1 MERIKLS
8 EIAYLLNGYAFKS
21 AKYVERGIRIIRIAN
36 VQDGYI
42 ADDKP
47 CYYPLCTDEDI
58 SKYMLTENDL
68 LISLTGNVGR
78 VGMLT
83 KGFLPAALNQRVSCI
98 RIKDSDTV
106 NKKYLYYYFRQKL
119 FIQECVEAS
128 KGVAQLNLSTKWL
141 ENYTIPVPP
150 LPEQE
155 RIVARIEELF
165 SQLDAGVETLKKTKA
180 QLAVYRQ
187 AVLKEAFEG
196 RLTEEW
202 RKSNGT
208 TRQGLVRLARE
219 KRDIA
224 LARRKLKPLKYEWKD
239 DVILPSIPHEW
250 EYAQIGDIAWSIK
263 DGPHYSPEY
272 SEEGIPFITG
282 GNVRP
287 AGVDFQSAKRI
298 SLDLHKE
305 FCKRCCP
312 EKGDI
317 LYTKGGTT
325 GIARVNTY
333 DQEFSVW
340 VHVAVIKF
348 VDSVLPE
355 YFQHVLNSP
364 LCYQQSQKYTHGV
377 GNQDLGLTRM
387 INIIFPICSIEEQK
401 QIVANL
407 ESRLS
412 VCDSIEQTVDAALQ
426 QAEAMRQ
433 SILKDAFEG
442 RL

>member
-47 CYYPLCTDEDI
+47 CYYPFCTDEDI

-83 KGFLPAALNQRVSCI
+83 KDFLPAALNQRVSCV
-98 RIKDSDTV
+98 RIKDSNTV

-196 RLTEEW
+196 NYPKKQLKEFSKAISGYAFKSSRYSPDGNYIVVKIGNVKERRFDFSRDLTKTLEADDSILEKYLLQ
-202 RKSNGT
+202 RGDCLITLTGSRG
-208 TRQGLVRLARE
+208 
-219 KRDIA
+219 KRDYGFVAMVGDQNNYLLNQRVAA
-224 LARRKLKPLKYEWKD
+224 LRFDQSVAMPEFFQYYLASPSYREMFFSYETGNVGQGNVGIKALLD
-239 DVILPSIPHEW
+239 PYVILPNIVT
-250 EYAQIGDIAWSIK
+250 Q
-263 DGPHYSPEY
+263 
-272 SEEGIPFITG
+272 
-282 GNVRP
+282 
-287 AGVDFQSAKRI
+287 KRI
-298 SLDLHKE
+298 VEDVE
-305 FCKRCCP
+305 
-312 EKGDI
+312 
-317 LYTKGGTT
+317 
-325 GIARVNTY
+325 A
-333 DQEFSVW
+333 
-340 VHVAVIKF
+340 
-348 VDSVLPE
+348 
-355 YFQHVLNSP
+355 
-364 LCYQQSQKYTHGV
+364 
-377 GNQDLGLTRM
+377 
-387 INIIFPICSIEEQK
+387 
-401 QIVANL
+401 
-407 ESRLS
+407 RLS
-412 VCDSIEQTVDAALQ
+412 VCDSIDQTIDMALQ

-433 SILKDAFEG
+433 SILKQAFEG

>member
-1 MERIKLS
+1 MPQVVKWGSGGTPKATEKQYYDGGSIPWLVIGDLNDSIVSSSASKITELGLQNSSAKMIPAGTLLVAMYGSIGKLGITGI
-8 EIAYLLNGYAFKS
+8 ECCTNQAIAYAKELYGVTTKYMFFYMAMMKS
-21 AKYVERGIRIIRIAN
+21 E
-36 VQDGYI
+36 
-42 ADDKP
+42 
-47 CYYPLCTDEDI
+47 LI
-58 SKYMLTENDL
+58 SKGKGGTQKN
-68 LISLTGNVGR
+68 ISQTV
-78 VGMLT
+78 
-83 KGFLPAALNQRVSCI
+83 LNS
-98 RIKDSDTV
+98 
-106 NKKYLYYYFRQKL
+106 
-119 FIQECVEAS
+119 
-128 KGVAQLNLSTKWL
+128 L
-141 ENYTIPVPP
+141 EVIVPP

-202 RKSNGT
+202 RKNNGT

-250 EYAQIGDIAWSIK
+250 EYTQIGDIAWSIK

-312 EKGDI
+312 EKGDM

-412 VCDSIEQTVDAALQ
+412 VCDSIDQTVDAALQ
-426 QAEAMRQ
+426 QAEVMRQ
-433 SILKDAFEG
+433 SILKDAFKGE
-442 RL
+442 L